1 MKMENNHMHL
11 KVLLPYKVFADVK
24 NVTKVVV
31 ETNEGSYGFL
41 PNRLDAV
48 VALMPGI
55 FTYQTKG
62 GSEQIIAINE
72 GIFVKEG
79 LKIMVSVRNAVGG
92 TDLGKLHELIEKEFE
107 KLDESER
114 VGRSIAAKL
123 ESGFMQSLEK
133 FRRE

>member
-1 MKMENNHMHL
+1 
-11 KVLLPYKVFADVK
+11 
-24 NVTKVVV
+24 
-31 ETNEGSYGFL
+31 
-41 PNRLDAV
+41 
-48 VALMPGI
+48 MPGI

-62 GSEQIIAINE
+62 GSEQYIAINE